1 MVKNFEKLKN
11 NWSNILLQMK
21 EDFEISDHIYNA
33 FIKDIMT
40 PVKLEKDTL
49 YIEVPEEGYISF
61 LQNRL
66 LSVLRVSISHET
78 GIPTENLDII
88 FLTKNSPYKKQR
100 SEIEDFTKLLKA
112 SGINDAQNTFE
123 NFVQGSSN
131 AIAYATCI
139 AVAEHPGE
147 SYNPLFIYGK
157 TGLGKTHLMQ
167 AIANYALKKNPNLNV
182 LYTTCERYVQE
193 YVESIPKR
201 TITDFKNKYRNVD
214 ILLIDDI
221 HGLAGKEGSQEE
233 FFNTFNALHENK
245 KQIVLTS
252 DRSVKEMGE
261 DMQERIKSRFTW
273 GSTCEVYLPDYET
286 RIAILRKKEE
296 LRHPEYPVDN
306 EVIKYIAQNVKS
318 NIRELESTLN
328 NIILYSKIEKKPID
342 IELAK
347 KRLTDIKNKEDSIL
361 TTEKITNVVCEYFS
375 LDINA
380 VCGPKRNR
388 EFVYARDIA
397 IFLCRDM
404 IKEITQAKI
413 GEFFNRDH
421 ATVINSCKKIETNM
435 KMEKE
440 LREHIKNIKEKLLLS
455 Q

>member
-1 MVKNFEKLKN
+1 MVKNFENLKE
-11 NWSNILLQMK
+11 NWSKLLIQMK
-21 EDFEISDHIYNA
+21 EDFEISDHIYDA
-33 FIKDIMT
+33 FIKDVLT

-61 LQNRL
+61 LQNRI
-66 LSVLRVSISHET
+66 LSILRIAVSHET
-78 GIPTENLDII
+78 GISTENLDII
-88 FLTKNSPYKKQR
+88 FKTKNNPLKKQK
-100 SEIEDFTKLLKA
+100 SETEDFEKLLKN
-112 SGINDAQNTFE
+112 SGISNPQNTFE
-123 NFVQGSSN
+123 NFIQGSSN
-131 AIAYATCI
+131 SIAYATCI

-147 SYNPLFIYGK
+147 NYNPLLIYGK
-157 TGLGKTHLMQ
+157 TGLGKTHLLH

-193 YVESIPKR
+193 YVDSIPKR
-201 TITDFKNKYRNVD
+201 TTTDFKNKYRNVD

-221 HGLAGKEGSQEE
+221 HDLAGKEQTQEE
-233 FFNTFNALHENK
+233 FFNTFNDLYDNK

-252 DRSVKEMGE
+252 DKPIKEMGE
-261 DMQERIKSRFTW
+261 KIQERIKSRLTW

-286 RIAILRKKEE
+286 RIAILRNKEK

-306 EVIKYIAQNVKS
+306 EVIKFIAQNVKS
-318 NIRELESTLN
+318 NIRELESSLN
-328 NIILYSKIEKKPID
+328 NIILYSKIINKTVDLEM
-342 IELAK
+342 AK
-347 KRLTDIKNKEDSIL
+347 NRLSYIKNKEENKI
-361 TTEKITNVVCEYFS
+361 TPEKITNEVCNYFGLNI
-375 LDINA
+375 LD

-421 ATVINSCKKIETNM
+421 ATVINSCKKIEINM
-435 KMEKE
+435 KLEKD
-440 LREHIKNIKEKLLLS
+440 LSEHIKNIKEKLLLI
-455 Q
+455 

>member
-11 NWSNILLQMK
+11 NWSNLLLQMK

-33 FIKDIMT
+33 FIKDVMT

-66 LSVLRVSISHET
+66 LSLLRISVSHET
-78 GIPTENLDII
+78 GIPTESLDII
-88 FLTKNSPYKKQR
+88 FLTKNSPFKKQK
-100 SEIEDFTKLLKA
+100 SEIEDFDKLLKA
-112 SGINDAQNTFE
+112 SGINDSQNTFE

-131 AIAYATCI
+131 AIAFATCI

-157 TGLGKTHLMQ
+157 TGLGKTHLMH

-201 TITDFKNKYRNVD
+201 TITDFRNKYRNVD

-221 HGLAGKEGSQEE
+221 HGLAGKEGTQEE

-296 LRHPEYPVDN
+296 IRHPEYPVDN

-318 NIRELESTLN
+318 NIRELESALN
-328 NIILYSKIEKKPID
+328 NIILYSKIIKKPVD

-361 TTEKITNVVCEYFS
+361 TTEKIANVVCDYFS
-375 LDINA
+375 LNIHD

-388 EFVYARDIA
+388 EFVYARDIS

-435 KMEKE
+435 KMEKD
-440 LREHIKNIKEKLLLS
+440 LSEHIKNIKEKLLLS
-455 Q
+455 

>member
-1 MVKNFEKLKN
+1 
-11 NWSNILLQMK
+11 
-21 EDFEISDHIYNA
+21 
-33 FIKDIMT
+33 
-40 PVKLEKDTL
+40 
-49 YIEVPEEGYISF
+49 
-61 LQNRL
+61 
-66 LSVLRVSISHET
+66 
-78 GIPTENLDII
+78 
-88 FLTKNSPYKKQR
+88 
-100 SEIEDFTKLLKA
+100 
-112 SGINDAQNTFE
+112 
-123 NFVQGSSN
+123 
-131 AIAYATCI
+131 
-139 AVAEHPGE
+139 
-147 SYNPLFIYGK
+147 
-157 TGLGKTHLMQ
+157 MQ

-347 KRLTDIKNKEDSIL
+347 KRLTDIKNKDDSIL
-361 TTEKITNVVCEYFS
+361 TPEKITNVVCEYFS

-380 VCGPKRNR
+380 ICGPKRNR

>member
-421 ATVINSCKKIETNM
+421 ATVIHSCKKIETNM

-440 LREHIKNIKEKLLLS
+440 
-455 Q
+455 

>member
-11 NWSNILLQMK
+11 NWSNLLLQMK

-66 LSVLRVSISHET
+66 LSMLRVSISHET

-88 FLTKNSPYKKQR
+88 FLTKNSPYKKQK

-112 SGINDAQNTFE
+112 SGINDPQNTFE

-157 TGLGKTHLMQ
+157 TGLGKTHLLH

-233 FFNTFNALHENK
+233 FFNTFNALYENK

-261 DMQERIKSRFTW
+261 DMQERIKSRFIW

-328 NIILYSKIEKKPID
+328 NIILYSKLMKKPID

-347 KRLTDIKNKEDSIL
+347 KRLSDIKNKEDSIL
-361 TTEKITNVVCEYFS
+361 TTEKITNVVCEYFG

-413 GEFFNRDH
+413 GEFFHRDH

-455 Q
+455 

>member
-1 MVKNFEKLKN
+1 MVKNFENLKE
-11 NWSNILLQMK
+11 NWSKLLIQMK
-21 EDFEISDHIYNA
+21 EDFEISDHIYDA
-33 FIKDIMT
+33 FIKDVLT

-61 LQNRL
+61 LQNRI
-66 LSVLRVSISHET
+66 LSILRIAVSHET
-78 GIPTENLDII
+78 GISTENLDII
-88 FLTKNSPYKKQR
+88 FKTKNNPSKKQK
-100 SEIEDFTKLLKA
+100 SETEDFEKLLKN
-112 SGINDAQNTFE
+112 SGISNPQNTFE
-123 NFVQGSSN
+123 NFIQGSSN
-131 AIAYATCI
+131 SIAYATCI

-147 SYNPLFIYGK
+147 NYNPLLIYGK
-157 TGLGKTHLMQ
+157 TGLGKTHLLH

-193 YVESIPKR
+193 YVDSIPKR
-201 TITDFKNKYRNVD
+201 TTTDFKNKYRNVD

-221 HGLAGKEGSQEE
+221 HDLAGKEQTQEE
-233 FFNTFNALHENK
+233 FFNTFNDLYDNK

-252 DRSVKEMGE
+252 DKPIKEMGE
-261 DMQERIKSRFTW
+261 KIQERIKSRLTW

-286 RIAILRKKEE
+286 RIAILRNKEK

-306 EVIKYIAQNVKS
+306 EVIKFIAQNVKS
-318 NIRELESTLN
+318 NIRELESSLN
-328 NIILYSKIEKKPID
+328 NIILYSKIINKTVDLEM
-342 IELAK
+342 AK
-347 KRLTDIKNKEDSIL
+347 NRLSYIKNKEENKI
-361 TTEKITNVVCEYFS
+361 TPEKITNEVCNYFGLNI
-375 LDINA
+375 LD

-421 ATVINSCKKIETNM
+421 ATVINSCKKIEINM
-435 KMEKE
+435 KLEKD
-440 LREHIKNIKEKLLLS
+440 LSEHIKNIKEKLLLI
-455 Q
+455 